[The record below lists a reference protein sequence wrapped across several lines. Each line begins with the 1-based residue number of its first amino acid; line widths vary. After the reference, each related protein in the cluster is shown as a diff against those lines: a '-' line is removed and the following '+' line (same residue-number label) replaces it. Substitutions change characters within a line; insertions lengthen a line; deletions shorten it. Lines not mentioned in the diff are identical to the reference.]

1 MWHHKLLKM
10 SVYRFSTA
18 RRGNIKIYRY
28 ASLLLAMNTGNWDGE
43 LSERVIYKI
52 PELITGFLNR
62 RDRRKSSKIWLI

>member
-1 MWHHKLLKM
+1 MWHHKLRKM

-18 RRGNIKIYRY
+18 CRGNIKIYRY
-28 ASLLLAMNTGNWDGE
+28 AALLLAMNTGNWDGE